1 MNFNN
6 INGVWRQIK
15 AYIDDKFSSISS
27 STFNT
32 LRNGVYYYTKQG
44 TYITPNQYQDSIK
57 PNILGIA
64 VYWDGY
70 SFLVGGSYKSDIKY
84 GNIYNAE
91 AVKVY
96 CPSSNLEV
104 GSKIQESVDSIVDM
118 TNILYKDSVAYL
130 KKMGE
135 VSGSIQDYTYVLAN
149 VIKKSIDDTKANNKA
164 SGTVVMA
171 TSGMNL
177 LMEHFKTQITEMF
190 KRIGIDWN
198 LLLTRSKRD
207 GTASILMTS
216 DFVVVN
222 QYEEGFYEVNNLTN
236 EVDLGTGWKFSPY
249 DTYPMPL
256 DIFYSKIPPIYDISR
271 NAECV
276 YSVNAYAYCNTAI
289 LIN

>member
-15 AYIDDKFSSISS
+15 AYIDDKFSSIAS

-44 TYITPNQYQDSIK
+44 TYITLNQYQDSVK

-84 GNIYNAE
+84 GDMYNAKG
-91 AVKVY
+91 VQLY
-96 CPSSNLEV
+96 CPSGNLKV
-104 GSKIQESVDSIVDM
+104 GSKIQESVDSIVNM

-130 KKMGE
+130 KKIGE

-177 LMEHFKTQITEMF
+177 LMEHFKTQITVMF

-198 LLLTRSKRD
+198 LLLTRSQR
-207 GTASILMTS
+207 GETAQVLMTS
-216 DFVVVN
+216 DFVVIY
-222 QYEEGFYEVNNLTN
+222 QYREGFYGFNNLT
-236 EVDLGTGWKFSPY
+236 DAIDITGTGQGSPY
-249 DTYPMPL
+249 DRYPISL

-276 YSVNAYAYCNTAI
+276 YSKDAYAYCNTAI

>member
-1 MNFNN
+1 MNFND

-15 AYIDDKFSSISS
+15 AYIDNKFSSIAS

-44 TYITPNQYQDSIK
+44 TYITLNQYQDSVK

-84 GNIYNAE
+84 GDMYNANQVE
-91 AVKVY
+91 LY

-104 GSKIQESVDSIVDM
+104 GSKIQESVDSIVNM

-130 KKMGE
+130 KKIGE

-149 VIKKSIDDTKANNKA
+149 VIKKSIDDTKTNNKT

-177 LMEHFKTQITEMF
+177 LMEHFKTQITAMF

-198 LLLTRSKRD
+198 LLLTRSQRG
-207 GTASILMTS
+207 GTAQVLMTP
-216 DFVVVN
+216 DFVVVS
-222 QYEEGFYEVNNLTN
+222 QYRRGFYGFNNLTDAIN
-236 EVDLGTGWKFSPY
+236 LSTGYGSSPY
-249 DTYPMPL
+249 DNYPIPL

-276 YSVNAYAYCNTAI
+276 YSANAYAYCNTAI